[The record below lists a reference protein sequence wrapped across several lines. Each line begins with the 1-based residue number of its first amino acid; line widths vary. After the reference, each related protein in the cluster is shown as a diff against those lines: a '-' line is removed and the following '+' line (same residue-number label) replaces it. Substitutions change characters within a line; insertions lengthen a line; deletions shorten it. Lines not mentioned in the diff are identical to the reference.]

1 MPHVACDTITSL
13 TSYNSSE
20 KKPGLTEPTVL
31 LWQFLKFDLTL
42 LINFIFQPKKTAH
55 LQFTSLISTTPPPPP
70 FSGVSSIISSFHY
83 LNALIISFSL
93 PYCVPLSSD
102 AEHFFYFRNVQVKP
116 EPQPHKAQWTDLKFP
131 HLISTTNISSH
142 HTFLLRGSD
151 ICDSRED

>member
-1 MPHVACDTITSL
+1 M
-13 TSYNSSE
+13 
-20 KKPGLTEPTVL
+20 L

-42 LINFIFQPKKTAH
+42 LINLIFQPKKTAH
-55 LQFTSLISTTPPPPP
+55 LQFTSLISTTPS
-70 FSGVSSIISSFHY
+70 FSGISSIISSFHN

-93 PYCVPLSSD
+93 PYCVPLSPD

-116 EPQPHKAQWTDLKFP
+116 EPQPHKAQQTDLKFP

-151 ICDSRED
+151 ICDSKED